1 MRILSG
7 DNNAPRT
14 CGTFVRVLHFVA
26 QIMNRFTTLRED
38 FNLTQRQLAELLG
51 VARNTVARWEVGI
64 CNPPKIAE
72 LALQALRPMLRKR
85 LEYKRSH
92 GS

>member
-1 MRILSG
+1 M
-7 DNNAPRT
+7 
-14 CGTFVRVLHFVA
+14 FHFVA
-26 QIMNRFTTLRED
+26 DAMSRFTILRDD
-38 FNLTQRQLAELLG
+38 FNLTQRELAELLG

-64 CNPPKIAE
+64 CKPPKIAD

-85 LEYKRSH
+85 VGYKRSH